1 MNFSS
6 TTFFLMGGLGEKTKR
21 QITNA
26 INKYGS
32 NHGIIIS
39 NTTDVI
45 TKEDNVIYIP
55 IKTFSL
61 L

>member
-1 MNFSS
+1 
-6 TTFFLMGGLGEKTKR
+6 MGGLGEKTKR

-32 NHGIIIS
+32 THGIIIS

-55 IKTFSL
+55 NKDLFIIINRL
-61 L
+61 N

>member
-45 TKEDNVIYIP
+45 TKEDNVIYIQ
-55 IKTFSL
+55 
-61 L
+61 